1 MASLMH
7 TPQNNSHR
15 QLSVLSANVRG
26 LRTNIGELTHVAL
39 NVSAD
44 IIVATET
51 FLNAEVEPAFGKIR
65 GYSQWQRR
73 DRKGKNFGGVA
84 VCYKENLQIQLLTV
98 DLPDWLEAIFV
109 KVMLKSNESLLL
121 CAHYRPQWQGRT
133 SIDFLTENLDVLQA
147 RNNCQHILIVGDLN
161 HHLIQSA
168 YEDLLSVHGLT
179 DYVNF
184 PTHILGRSLD
194 PVITDLSED
203 FISCS
208 PLGLIGTSDHLAV
221 ISHLCLTPATDEIRQ
236 RKIWLWN
243 HADWLGM
250 KAELQAQDWDALLV
264 GNTNDKASSIT
275 SLLAEMQEKYVPS
288 RTYITKPGDQA
299 WFGYRCYQASKRKY
313 KIWQRY
319 KANPT
324 RYNKNL
330 YKTACKEMTATCKWA
345 RNRWQEETKRK
356 LTSLGAG
363 SKEWWSLIKEHQGE
377 TREPTIP
384 PLTKPDGTTASRNRD
399 KADFLGSLFSRKM
412 TVPDANRTPPEIPSV
427 CHDQLPGL
435 QICHTRT
442 KVILQ
447 NLNTKKAPGSDDISP
462 HTLRRCAAEL
472 SQPLSSIF
480 QSCIEES
487 CWPTI
492 WKEARVIP
500 LHKKQSKTNP
510 DNYRP
515 ISLLPCISKVFE
527 KIIAEQLMEHLE
539 NHNLISNRQF
549 GFRSSRSTADLLL
562 LSKNWQDALD
572 TSQDTLVIA
581 LDIAGAFDRVW
592 HRGLLAKLQARGIS
606 SNLLRLFSDYLTGRT
621 MQVVIGGQSSHK
633 YPIQASV
640 PQGSVLGPILWNIY
654 IDDLLREH
662 PEISAYADDCTIST
676 SYLRKDHDTVA
687 MDMNSKLQAIHDWGS
702 QWQVSFAA
710 NKTQAMVVSRSPAA
724 SDVMKDKIVMNN
736 TALPLEDF
744 ISILGVDIDNELR
757 FNRHVRRICKTAS
770 LKVTALRRASHL
782 LNPQGILT
790 LYKSQ
795 IRPHLEYASLAWSST
810 APTNLNRL
818 DKIEKRALRLI
829 QEASNP
835 GHIDSL
841 EHRRDVGALTVLH
854 KAQVQ
859 QVPHL
864 SSLRL
869 PPHGRERS
877 TRTVHSNRLLVEVPR
892 SRSSQH
898 QRTFSARAARL
909 WNEFTSTTDVAE
921 MTTQQVK
928 TAAHRWRSRK
938 PSPLYLLYTHGDT

>member
-26 LRTNIGELTHVAL
+26 LRTNIG
-39 NVSAD
+39 D

-275 SLLAEMQEKYVPS
+275 SLLAELQEKYVPS

-313 KIWQRY
+313 KMWQRY

-384 PLTKPDGTTASRNRD
+384 PLIKPDGTTASRNRD
-399 KADFLGSLFSRKM
+399 KADLLGSLFSRKM

-462 HTLRRCAAEL
+462 HTLRR
-472 SQPLSSIF
+472 
-480 QSCIEES
+480 
-487 CWPTI
+487 
-492 WKEARVIP
+492 
-500 LHKKQSKTNP
+500 
-510 DNYRP
+510 
-515 ISLLPCISKVFE
+515 
-527 KIIAEQLMEHLE
+527 
-539 NHNLISNRQF
+539 QF
-549 GFRSSRSTADLLL
+549 GFRSSRSTADLLLL

-654 IDDLLREH
+654 IDD
-662 PEISAYADDCTIST
+662 
-676 SYLRKDHDTVA
+676 
-687 MDMNSKLQAIHDWGS
+687 
-702 QWQVSFAA
+702 F
-710 NKTQAMVVSRSPAA
+710 
-724 SDVMKDKIVMNN
+724 
-736 TALPLEDF
+736 
-744 ISILGVDIDNELR
+744 LGNI
-757 FNRHVRRICKTAS
+757 
-770 LKVTALRRASHL
+770 
-782 LNPQGILT
+782 P
-790 LYKSQ
+790 KSQ
-795 IRPHLEYASLAWSST
+795 RMLTTVPFLL
-810 APTNLNRL
+810 
-818 DKIEKRALRLI
+818 
-829 QEASNP
+829 
-835 GHIDSL
+835 HIYV
-841 EHRRDVGALTVLH
+841 RI
-854 KAQVQ
+854 
-859 QVPHL
+859 
-864 SSLRL
+864 
-869 PPHGRERS
+869 
-877 TRTVHSNRLLVEVPR
+877 
-892 SRSSQH
+892 
-898 QRTFSARAARL
+898 
-909 WNEFTSTTDVAE
+909 
-921 MTTQQVK
+921 MT
-928 TAAHRWRSRK
+928 
-938 PSPLYLLYTHGDT
+938 L

>member
-1 MASLMH
+1 MASLIP
-7 TPQNNSHR
+7 TPQNNQRH
-15 QLSVLSANVRG
+15 LSVLSANVRG
-26 LRTNIGELTHVAL
+26 LRTNIGELTHMAL

-73 DRKGKNFGGVA
+73 DRTGKNFGGVA

-98 DLPDWLEAIFV
+98 DLPDWMEAVFL
-109 KVMLKSNESLLL
+109 KVILKSNESLLL

-133 SIDFLTENLDVLQA
+133 PMDFLTENLDVLQT
-147 RNNCQHILIVGDLN
+147 RNNCQHLLIVGDLN
-161 HHLIQSA
+161 HHLIQPA
-168 YEDLLSVHGLT
+168 YEDLLAVHGLT
-179 DYVNF
+179 DYVDF

-194 PVITDLSED
+194 PVITDLTED

-208 PLGLIGTSDHLAV
+208 SLGKIGTSDHFAV
-221 ISHLCLTPATDEIRQ
+221 MSHLCLAPAADERRQ

-243 HADWLGM
+243 RANWIGM
-250 KAELQAQDWDALLV
+250 KAELQSQNWDVLLA
-264 GNTNDKASSIT
+264 GNANEKASSIT
-275 SLLAEMQEKYVPS
+275 RILAEMQEKYVPS

-299 WFGYRCYQASKRKY
+299 WFGYRCYQASKKKY
-313 KIWQRY
+313 RLWQRY

-324 RYNKNL
+324 RHNKNL
-330 YKTACKEMTATCKWA
+330 YKNACKEMTATCKWA
-345 RNRWQEETKRK
+345 RNRWQEDTKRK
-356 LTSLGAG
+356 LSTLGAG
-363 SKEWWSLIKEHQGE
+363 SKEWWSLVKEYQGE
-377 TREPTIP
+377 TRESTIP
-384 PLTKPDGTTASRNRD
+384 PLTQPDGTTASSNRE
-399 KADFLGSLFSRKM
+399 KANLLGSLFSRKM
-412 TVPDANRTPPEIPSV
+412 TVPDANRTPPEIPSI
-427 CHDQLPGL
+427 CHEQLPGL
-435 QICHTRT
+435 QICCVRT
-442 KVILQ
+442 KEILQ

-462 HTLRRCAAEL
+462 QTLRWCAAEL

-539 NHNLISNRQF
+539 NHNLISIRQF
-549 GFRSSRSTADLLL
+549 GFRSFRSTADLLLL

-572 TSQDTLVIA
+572 TNQDTLVIA

-592 HRGLLAKLQARGIS
+592 HRGLLAKLQARGIT
-606 SNLLRLFSDYLTGRT
+606 SNLLRLFDNYLTGRT
-621 MQVVIGGQSSHK
+621 LKVVIGGQSSQE
-633 YPIQASV
+633 YPVNASV

-654 IDDLLREH
+654 IDDMLREH
-662 PEISAYADDCTIST
+662 PEMKAYADDCTLSV
-676 SYLRKDHDTVA
+676 SYQREDHDAVA
-687 MDMNSKLQAIHDWGS
+687 TSMNSKLQAIYEWGS
-702 QWQVSFAA
+702 QWQVRFAP
-710 NKTQAMVVSRSPAA
+710 NKTQAMVISRSPTA
-724 SDVMKDKIVMNN
+724 SDVMKDKIFMNN
-736 TALPLEDF
+736 IALPLEDF
-744 ISILGVDIDNELR
+744 ISVLGVDIDSGLR
-757 FNRHVRRICKTAS
+757 FNRHVSRICKTAS
-770 LKVTALRRASHL
+770 LKVTALRRISHL

-810 APTNLNRL
+810 APTSLNRL
-818 DKIEKRALRLI
+818 DKIEKRALGLI
-829 QEASNP
+829 QEANLR
-835 GHIDSL
+835 HIDAL

-864 SSLRL
+864 ASLRL

-877 TRTVHSNRLLVEVPR
+877 TRTVQSNRLLVEVPR

-898 QRTFSARAARL
+898 QRTFSARTARL
-909 WNEFTSTTDVAE
+909 WNAFTSTIDVAE

-928 TAAHRWRSRK
+928 TAAHRWRSSK
-938 PSPLYLLYTHGDT
+938 PSPLNFVI